1 MSVVVLLRKA
11 GLNILIKN
19 KNVYFCSEN
28 FDLIMLEIS
37 FSEQMINMQKEI
49 DLGHEI
55 NKNLWY
61 SIRKDKHI
69 YNW

>member
-1 MSVVVLLRKA
+1 MY
-11 GLNILIKN
+11 I
-19 KNVYFCSEN
+19 FCSEN

-61 SIRKDKHI
+61 SRRKDKHI